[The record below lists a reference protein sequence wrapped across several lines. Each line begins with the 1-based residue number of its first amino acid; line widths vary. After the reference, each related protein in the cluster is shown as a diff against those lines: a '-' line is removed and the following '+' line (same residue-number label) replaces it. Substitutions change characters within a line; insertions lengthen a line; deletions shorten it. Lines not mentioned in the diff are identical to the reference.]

1 MKTLIKIVVIS
12 LLLQTTGYAEQ
23 PANIVYNNG
32 PVAGSDGTGAL
43 NAERLRAT
51 EKDLERMTF
60 ERNIAVKEM
69 NYRIKEDESRISP
82 LWYIVGGIVAGG
94 AAGYFLKK

>member
-23 PANIVYNNG
+23 PANIVYNN
-32 PVAGSDGTGAL
+32 AASSSDGTGAL